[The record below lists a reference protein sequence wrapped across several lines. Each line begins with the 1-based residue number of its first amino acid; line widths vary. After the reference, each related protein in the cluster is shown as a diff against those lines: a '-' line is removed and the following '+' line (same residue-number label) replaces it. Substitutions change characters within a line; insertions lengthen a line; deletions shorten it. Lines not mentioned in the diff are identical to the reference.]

1 MKKLVMALL
10 AACLVFGLTACGSK
24 KEDSSGTTA
33 AGSEAAAT
41 TAAAGGSEESGTFTV
56 GFDADF
62 PPFGYMD
69 ENGDYVGFD
78 LDLAAECAKRMGK
91 ELVLK
96 PINWDAKDM
105 ELSSGSIDCIWN
117 GFTMNGRES
126 DYAFTKSYMD
136 NSQVVVVKKD
146 SGIASLADLAGKTV
160 LVQTDSSAQAALL
173 DEENEEMKALV
184 ASFKGL
190 ETIADYNTAMME
202 LESGAVDA
210 IGMDIFVAKYQIE
223 GKEDTYEILDDH
235 ISTEQYGVG
244 FYKENTALRDEVE
257 GILMEMADDGTF
269 AEISDKWFGLDVCT
283 LK

>member
-1 MKKLVMALL
+1 MKRWGMILL
-10 AACLVFGLTACGSK
+10 AACMMLSLAACGNK
-24 KEDSSGTTA
+24 NSGEKTTA
-33 AGSEAAAT
+33 AG
-41 TAAAGGSEESGTFTV
+41 GSGEKSTFTV

-69 ENGDYVGFD
+69 EKGEYIGFD
-78 LDLAAECAKRMGK
+78 LDLAAECAERMGK

-105 ELSSGSIDCIWN
+105 ELSSGGIDCIWN
-117 GFTMNGRES
+117 GFTMNGRET

-146 SGIASLADLAGKTV
+146 SGIQSLADLAGKKV

-173 DEENEEMKALV
+173 DEEDPDMVALV
-184 ASFKGL
+184 DSFKGL

-223 GKEDTYEILDDH
+223 GREDTFVILDDH

-244 FYKENTALRDEVE
+244 FFKENTELRDQVE
-257 GILMEMADDGTF
+257 AILMEMVDDGTF

>member
-1 MKKLVMALL
+1 MKKITMMLL
-10 AACLVFGLTACGSK
+10 AVCLAFGLTACGNKDQETKGNQTAGS
-24 KEDSSGTTA
+24 DAQTTA
-33 AGSEAAAT
+33 AESGSGEK
-41 TAAAGGSEESGTFTV
+41 GTFTV

-78 LDLAAECAKRMGK
+78 LDLAAECASRMGK

-117 GFTMNGRES
+117 GFTMNGREA

-136 NSQVVVVKKD
+136 NSQVVVIKKD
-146 SGIASLADLAGKTV
+146 SGITSLADLAGKTV

-173 DEENEEMKALV
+173 DEENEEMKTLV

-210 IGMDIFVAKYQIE
+210 VGMDIFVAKYQIE
-223 GKEDTYEILDDH
+223 GKEDIYEILDDH

-244 FYKENTALRDEVE
+244 FYKANTALKDEVE

>member
-1 MKKLVMALL
+1 MKKIGMMLL
-10 AACLVFGLTACGSK
+10 AVCLVFGLAACGSK
-24 KEDSSGTTA
+24 DKDSSGSTA
-33 AGSEAAAT
+33 AGGEAQT
-41 TAAAGGSEESGTFTV
+41 TAGESGSDEKGTFTV

-69 ENGDYVGFD
+69 ENGEYAGFD
-78 LDLAAECAKRMGK
+78 LDLAAECAQRMGK

-117 GFTMNGRES
+117 GFTMNGREN

-173 DEENEEMKALV
+173 DEESEEMAALV
-184 ASFKGL
+184 ESFKNL

-210 IGMDIFVAKYQIE
+210 IGMDIFVAKFQIE
-223 GKEDTYEILDDH
+223 GKEDTYEILDEY

-244 FYKENTALRDEVE
+244 FYKENTALKDEVE
-257 GILMEMADDGTF
+257 GVLMEMAEDGTF
-269 AEISDKWFGLDVCT
+269 AEISEKWFGLDVCT

>member
-1 MKKLVMALL
+1 MKKIMMLML
-10 AACLVFGLTACGSK
+10 AVCLVFGLTACGSK
-24 KEDSSGTTA
+24 DKGSSESTAAGGEAETTA
-33 AGSEAAAT
+33 AENGSEDK
-41 TAAAGGSEESGTFTV
+41 GTFTV

-78 LDLAAECAKRMGK
+78 LDLAAECAERMGK

-117 GFTMNGRES
+117 GFTMNGREN

-146 SGIASLADLAGKTV
+146 SGIASLADLADKTV

-173 DEENEEMKALV
+173 DEESEEMAALV
-184 ASFKGL
+184 DSFKGL

-210 IGMDIFVAKYQIE
+210 IGMDIFVAKFQIE
-223 GKEDTYEILDDH
+223 GKEDTYEILDEY
-235 ISTEQYGVG
+235 ISSEQYGVG
-244 FYKENTALRDEVE
+244 FYKENTALKDEVE
-257 GILMEMADDGTF
+257 GILMEMAEDGTF